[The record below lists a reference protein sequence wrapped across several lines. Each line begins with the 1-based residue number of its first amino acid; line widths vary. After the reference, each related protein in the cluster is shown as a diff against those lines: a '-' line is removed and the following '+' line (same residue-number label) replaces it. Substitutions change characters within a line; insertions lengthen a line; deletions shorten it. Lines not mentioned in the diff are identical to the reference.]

1 METPSQDLGFVG
13 SQSMETPSHDLGFVG
28 LMETMDTHKDV
39 SISHF
44 APAAPLCALELSAR
58 AHASPRSPWG
68 GPWGGVRNC
77 ALETAQKP
85 KCVGD
90 DCGSGWQMVKPLQ
103 FDTPPADAR
112 AHTRG

>member
-44 APAAPLCALELSAR
+44 ATASSRSCSAR
-58 AHASPRSPWG
+58 KDLS
-68 GPWGGVRNC
+68 
-77 ALETAQKP
+77 
-85 KCVGD
+85 
-90 DCGSGWQMVKPLQ
+90 VKPALALPHCWVKIR
-103 FDTPPADAR
+103 T
-112 AHTRG
+112 